1 MKHARL
7 ALIVLIVGLLVVMA
21 GLSISGH
28 TATKPAPVYIGNL
41 RSYVFHR
48 PTCSYLPAE
57 KNRTSFGSRTAA
69 IDAGYRPC
77 GKCRP

>member
-7 ALIVLIVGLLVVMA
+7 ILLVLIVGLLVAMA
-21 GLSISGH
+21 ALSISGH
-28 TATKPAPVYIGNL
+28 TAAKSAPAYIGNL

-57 KNRTSFGSRTAA
+57 KNRTHLSSRTEA
-69 IDAGYRPC
+69 IEAGYRPC
-77 GKCRP
+77 RKCRP

>member
-1 MKHARL
+1 MKHVRL
-7 ALIVLIVGLLVVMA
+7 TLFVLIVGLLAVMV

-28 TATKPAPVYIGNL
+28 TETTPAPAYIGNS

-57 KNRTSFGSRTAA
+57 KNRTHLASRAEA

-77 GKCRP
+77 RKCKP

>member
-7 ALIVLIVGLLVVMA
+7 ALFVLIVGLLVVMV

-28 TATKPAPVYIGNL
+28 TATESAPAYIGNL

-48 PTCSYLPAE
+48 STCSYLPAE
-57 KNRTSFGSRTAA
+57 KNRTLFDSKTKA

-77 GKCRP
+77 RKCWP